1 MLVTSG
7 GETKVGMLN
16 GDRLG
21 FISTGESFEG
31 VFFEEEEEGRDE
43 GIMLSG
49 IVSRFGGK

>member
-31 VFFEEEEEGRDE
+31 VFSEEEEDE